1 MHRMQSDGSNTL
13 GEEGACVFQGSI
25 VDRHGTS
32 LREDFAF

>member
-1 MHRMQSDGSNTL
+1 MHSVQSDGSNTL
-13 GEEGACVFQGSI
+13 DEEGACVFQGPI